1 MTAPGPNGSA
11 RLGDGMNILASI
23 RARLF
28 GFRVLEL
35 DADVTL
41 TPQAAISGAAVE
53 VRSRPRRR
61 RTAPA
66 PVADGDQLV
75 LPPRNGNGPI
85 GSGLVDVR
93 RALEAGAADLAEA
106 RRRMP

>member
-1 MTAPGPNGSA
+1 MTARIPDDGP

-41 TPQAAISGAAVE
+41 TPHERPVGAVVDARSARARRISASASG
-53 VRSRPRRR
+53 
-61 RTAPA
+61 APA
-66 PVADGDQLV
+66 P
-75 LPPRNGNGPI
+75 LPPRNGSGPI
-85 GSGLVDVR
+85 GSGLADVR
-93 RALEAGAADLAEA
+93 RSLEAGAADLAEA
-106 RRRMP
+106 RERMP

>member
-1 MTAPGPNGSA
+1 MTAPDPNGSA

-53 VRSRPRRR
+53 VRSRDRRR
-61 RTAPA
+61 RAA
-66 PVADGDQLV
+66 PVLDGDQLV

>member
-1 MTAPGPNGSA
+1 MTVSRPNGDA

-28 GFRVLEL
+28 GLSILEL
-35 DADVTL
+35 HADVTL
-41 TPQAAISGAAVE
+41 TPQARSEGAAVE
-53 VRSRPRRR
+53 TGLKGSRRMTGPMRN
-61 RTAPA
+61 RTTA
-66 PVADGDQLV
+66 

-85 GSGLVDVR
+85 GSGLGDVH

-106 RRRMP
+106 RKRMP